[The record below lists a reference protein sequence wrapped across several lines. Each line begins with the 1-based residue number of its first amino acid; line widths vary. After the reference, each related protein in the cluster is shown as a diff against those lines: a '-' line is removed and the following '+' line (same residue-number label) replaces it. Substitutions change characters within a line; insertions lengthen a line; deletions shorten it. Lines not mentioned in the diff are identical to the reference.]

1 MPLRPALRLALGLFA
16 ALGCALSAVPARAD
30 RAAEAR
36 FHDEAAR
43 RHYDAG
49 RYDAAVRE
57 FMIGQRIAPNP
68 NTLLN
73 IAFCF
78 RALERNEEAYM
89 YFAEFL
95 AADTEHAE
103 RRARAEEALEA
114 LRPRVALLR
123 VESDPPGADIYV
135 DRAELGRY
143 GRTPRLLALP
153 AGEHRVWVEREG
165 HRPAASVVTLEEG
178 RTVSVTL
185 EPPAIVGRLRLTAS
199 ADAQVRVIGPEGVVW
214 EGVSPVDVSLPAGHY
229 QVRASSGRDRWSE
242 ALTVPADGTVSAH
255 AELTGPTG
263 ELSVIANQP
272 GAQIRIDDAEWGYAP
287 QVLERVPVGT
297 HRLELRLDGMQPYAG
312 EIEVREDARSWARVS
327 LSPAPRGP
335 FTEDT
340 LTAGALALAL
350 LGAAGI
356 FTAMTIQSHDELTT
370 SQQSGQSYL
379 DSLDET
385 NRFAV
390 AADLLWLAGGA
401 ATLTTVVLVFIH
413 VFEDPGPS
421 TALLSEEEEP

>member
-1 MPLRPALRLALGLFA
+1 MRRA
-16 ALGCALSAVPARAD
+16 ALCGLLCAGVGALAFASTARAD

-95 AADTEHAE
+95 DADTEHPE
-103 RRARAEEALEA
+103 RRARAEEALQE
-114 LRPRVALLR
+114 LTPRVALVR
-123 VESDPPGADIYV
+123 IESDPSGADIYV

-143 GRTPRLLALP
+143 GQTPRVLALTP
-153 AGEHRVWVEREG
+153 GEHRVWVEREG
-165 HRPAASVVTLEEG
+165 HRPAASVVTLERG
-178 RTVSVTL
+178 RTVTVTL

-199 ADAQVRVIGPEGVVW
+199 APARVRVIGPSGVVW
-214 EGVSPVDVSLPAGHY
+214 EGESPVDAELPAGHY
-229 QVRASSGRDRWSE
+229 EVRAVSGRDRWSE
-242 ALTVPADGTVSAH
+242 ALTVPADGVASAH

-263 ELSVIANQP
+263 ELSVIANHP
-272 GAQIRIDDAEWGYAP
+272 GAQIRIDGEEWGYAP
-287 QVLERVPVGT
+287 QVLGRVPVGT
-297 HRLELRLDGMQPYAG
+297 HQLELRLDGMRPYAG
-312 EIEVREDARSWARVS
+312 EIEITEDARSWARVS

-340 LTAGALALAL
+340 VTAGALALAL
-350 LGAAGI
+350 LGAAGV
-356 FTAMTIQSHDELTT
+356 FTAMTVQSHDQLTT
-370 SQQSGQSYL
+370 SQQSGRSYL

-390 AADLLWLAGGA
+390 TADLLWLAGGA
-401 ATLTTVVLVFIH
+401 AALTTLVLVFIH
-413 VFEDPGPS
+413 VFEDTGPS
-421 TALLSEEEEP
+421 TALLSDEEAP